1 MVLQGKA
8 KVWPLLMA
16 VVIFALLNVGCGPS
30 PTTAVLQKLD
40 GLNQAVTGLTNTLG
54 ATTKVASDL
63 IKDQGVIDSLIARAG
78 GHANNPGVR
87 LSIGTEQYLE
97 AKAIGVDGEFKLGVD
112 GHGTFL
118 PPESRAFVID
128 AAAKGQQWAIELLI
142 QERREM
148 APPPGSQ
155 GPRPVTWGVA
165 PGMQFVE
172 KETVTVVGAD
182 GTTTTTVTEKLPAA
196 SVTGSG
202 AGG

>member
-1 MVLQGKA
+1 MRRIGRIERTMTLLLVAMFMV
-8 KVWPLLMA
+8 A
-16 VVIFALLNVGCGPS
+16 VVGCGPS

-40 GLNQAVTGLTNTLG
+40 GLNQAVTGLTNTL
-54 ATTKVASDL
+54 ASTTQVASDL
-63 IKDQGVIDSLIARAG
+63 IKDQGVIDKLVARAG

-87 LSIGTEQYLE
+87 LSFGTEQYLE
-97 AKAIGVDGEFKLGVD
+97 AKAIGVDGEFKLGVE
-112 GHGTFL
+112 GHGTLL

-182 GTTTTTVTEKLPAA
+182 GTTTTTVKEKVPAPTEP
-196 SVTGSG
+196 SS
-202 AGG
+202 AG